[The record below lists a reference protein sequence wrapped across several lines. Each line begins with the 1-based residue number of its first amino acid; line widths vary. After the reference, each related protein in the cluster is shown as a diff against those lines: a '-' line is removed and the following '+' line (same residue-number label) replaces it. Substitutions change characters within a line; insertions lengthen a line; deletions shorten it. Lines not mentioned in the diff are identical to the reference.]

1 MCKYVVFDLEMCN
14 VPYSVR
20 KGTGFIPM
28 ETIQIGAVLV
38 DENLEIVD
46 EFSTYVSPEKGWI
59 DSKIHRLTGISNEDI
74 SGAPAF
80 KEAIASFINWIPK
93 DAKMVSWSDSDEIQI
108 RSELEK
114 KHIEITRLDEIF
126 EGAIDCQLIF
136 GERIHAERSYGL
148 KDALCVADI
157 IYEDGLHNGLVDA
170 YNTALLFV
178 KMEREPELKLNPYYK
193 GILMDGEEEDNRCSS
208 TLGSL
213 FSNLDLSGI
222 AVA

>member
-38 DENLEIVD
+38 DEKLEIID

-80 KEAIASFINWIPK
+80 KEAITSFINWIPK

-108 RSELEK
+108 RSELTNK
-114 KHIEITRLDEIF
+114 NIEIAGLDEIF
-126 EGAIDCQLIF
+126 DGLIDCQQRF
-136 GERIHAERSYGL
+136 GERIQVERNYGL

-170 YNTALLFV
+170 YNTALLFI
-178 KMEREPELKLNPYYK
+178 KMEREPVLRLNPYYK
-193 GILMDGEEEDNRCSS
+193 NILMDGEEEEGRCSS